1 MKLKLIRTLIHLFT
15 LRGQR
20 GRYFSKKDLHE
31 IAQAIA
37 SSEAKHRA
45 EIRVAIESSF
55 SLVQIWQNLLSRARA
70 LDIFSQYHIWDTEEN
85 NGVLIYLLLAEHR
98 LEIIADRGIDKKLGE
113 EYWNQLSSKIADAL
127 KEKKYKQ
134 GILEAVETVSKDM
147 IILFPKQE
155 GGDPNELSDEVI
167 LI

>member
-1 MKLKLIRTLIHLFT
+1 MRFKLKRSLIHLFT

-20 GRYFSKKDLHE
+20 GRYFSKNDLKA

-45 EIRVAIESSF
+45 EIRVAIEASF
-55 SLVQIWQNLLSRARA
+55 SLGQIWQNLLSRARA
-70 LDIFSQYHIWDTEEN
+70 LDIFSQYRIWDTEEN
-85 NGVLIYLLLAEHR
+85 NGVLIYLLLAEHK
-98 LEIIADRGIDKKLGE
+98 LEIIADRGIDKRLGQG
-113 EYWNQLSSKIADAL
+113 YWSQLSSDITKSL

-134 GILEAVETVSKDM
+134 GVLEAVNKVGNDM
-147 IILFPKQE
+147 IDLFPKQE

-167 LI
+167 LL